1 MKGMFDYT
9 VPSWQEL
16 GTCAFFAML
25 TGALLAVMLYLIV
38 WYI

>member
-16 GTCAFFAML
+16 GTYAFVSMIAG
-25 TGALLAVMLYLIV
+25 TLLAIALYLVV